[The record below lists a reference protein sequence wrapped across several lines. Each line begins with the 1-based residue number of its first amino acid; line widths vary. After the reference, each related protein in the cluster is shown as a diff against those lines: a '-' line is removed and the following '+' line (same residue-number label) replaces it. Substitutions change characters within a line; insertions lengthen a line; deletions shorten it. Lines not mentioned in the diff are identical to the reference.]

1 MKQVRFLI
9 GIDSPKTSHS
19 HYRHSK
25 CVVS

>member
-9 GIDSPKTSHS
+9 GTDSPKTLHS
-19 HYRHSK
+19 HYRHNK